1 MANEAS
7 DQMGLPPYGK
17 SNTALAIEFRDYM
30 REFVGTQMAIM
41 EAKLTATDVLASQMA
56 IASNRAIE
64 KAEQQINARL
74 LTMNEFREQL
84 QHQAATF
91 ATRAQVDGVRD
102 ALAKSGEE
110 RKAAILE
117 RVEVIER
124 TISNWQGR
132 LTVIGAVWALV
143 VIFVSALLNFTI
155 RTATEPRSI
164 TVSPPAV
171 VVQPADPRR
180 PP

>member
-7 DQMGLPPYGK
+7 DQINKAPAGF

-41 EAKLTATDVLASQMA
+41 EAKLTASDVLAQQLA
-56 IASNRAIE
+56 IANNRAIE

-91 ATRAQVDGVRD
+91 ATRAQVEGVRD
-102 ALAKSGEE
+102 ALTKVGEE
-110 RKAAILE
+110 RKGTIME
-117 RVEVIER
+117 RVEAIEKVLA
-124 TISNWQGR
+124 NWQGR
-132 LTVIGAVWALV
+132 LTAMGAMWAIG
-143 VIFVSALLNFTI
+143 VIFVSALVNYTI
-155 RTATEPRSI
+155 RSVGEPR
-164 TVSPPAV
+164 VLVPQPV
-171 VVQPADPRR
+171 VVAPKP
-180 PP
+180 